1 MQIKQASIQKQRKN
15 DRIHLKNRLY
25 MIYFLFNFNKSR
37 NPNIIS
43 NVALTPIPQIQLY
56 VLIDILNDGY
66 I

>member
-25 MIYFLFNFNKSR
+25 MIYFLFNFNQSR

-43 NVALTPIPQIQLY
+43 INMTYNICRYIC
-56 VLIDILNDGY
+56 IDRY
-66 I
+66 FK